1 MERIKSLTQSSL
13 RCGKKFVLRP
23 MILDKNEASP
33 EKEGQLN
40 ENSSIE
46 DAVCQFESN
55 FDTRFC
61 IYAGDSRNPH

>member
-1 MERIKSLTQSSL
+1 M
-13 RCGKKFVLRP
+13 LRP